1 MAKMTIDGVGTTNE
15 PIGPLRYTVQPGRSA
30 RDRTREKLLRRLHQD
45 FPLTEVR
52 VRAHVADFVV
62 FMFVFGDGYASRQ
75 EGSMSAL
82 SILVDVAC
90 LLACLPACLV

>member
-1 MAKMTIDGVGTTNE
+1 MAKITIDGVGTTNE

-62 FMFVFGDGYASRQ
+62 FLGVLLCLYSGTGMHRDR
-75 EGSMSAL
+75 EGA
-82 SILVDVAC
+82 
-90 LLACLPACLV
+90 